1 MVTGHRQKQDSD
13 TKHFT
18 VTQQALQS
26 SEIPVVN
33 KSLVR
38 AETEILTA
46 KCLLNCDNGNAIY
59 HCISHLK

>member
-1 MVTGHRQKQDSD
+1 MVTGHRQKQDTD
-13 TKHFT
+13 IKHFT

-26 SEIPVVN
+26 LKIPVVN

-38 AETEILTA
+38 AETELLTA
-46 KCLLNCDNGNAIY
+46 KCLVNYDNGNAIY